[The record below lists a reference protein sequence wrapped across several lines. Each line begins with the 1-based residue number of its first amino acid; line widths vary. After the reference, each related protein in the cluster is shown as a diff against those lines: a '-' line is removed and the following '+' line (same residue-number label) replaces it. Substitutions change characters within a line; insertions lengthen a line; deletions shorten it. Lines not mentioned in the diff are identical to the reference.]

1 MQHATSNKRHLHRV
15 QWYVGN
21 HGSISSPIQICDF
34 RYRPLGFAYEFAG
47 WTNPP
52 PSRHPAC
59 PLSTPFG
66 GHNRSLLALG
76 CDVSAALSA
85 GPFVRALAKNIIIKY
100 ILLKLI

>member
-66 GHNRSLLALG
+66 GGTTDPSWRLGVMCPLHCPRVLLSVHLQ
-76 CDVSAALSA
+76 
-85 GPFVRALAKNIIIKY
+85 K
-100 ILLKLI
+100 ILLLNIYY